1 MPDASTQP
9 HDTSAYASHQMLA
22 AGFGEGYDAPLFIV
36 APPSSASSVAD
47 AVRGTAGIA
56 SVTPTRISPDGAVA
70 LIVAYPTT
78 SAQAAPTTALVKH
91 LRADV
96 VPAGVAIG
104 GPVAGTVDFANQVSS
119 RLPLLIIV
127 VVAVSL
133 LLLVAIFRSVT
144 LAVKAA
150 VMNLISI
157 GAAYGVL
164 VAAVQWG
171 WLTKLLGFPGP
182 MPIAAYVPM
191 IMFPVL
197 FGLSMD
203 YEVFLVSRIREA
215 YDRTGDTRS
224 AVVYGL
230 GRTAR
235 VITAAAAIMI
245 VVFLSVMFGADL
257 AVKQLGLGLA
267 VMVFIDATLVRM
279 VLVPAAMELFG
290 RVNWWLPGWLA
301 RVLPVVHVEAAEEPE
316 STLVPA

>member
-1 MPDASTQP
+1 
-9 HDTSAYASHQMLA
+9 
-22 AGFGEGYDAPLFIV
+22 V
-36 APPSSASSVAD
+36 
-47 AVRGTAGIA
+47 VR
-56 SVTPTRISPDGAVA
+56 
-70 LIVAYPTT
+70 
-78 SAQAAPTTALVKH
+78 H

-96 VPAGVAIG
+96 LPAGTHVG
-104 GPVAGTVDFANQVSS
+104 GPVAGTVDFADQVSG
-119 RLPLLIIV
+119 RLPLLIAV

-133 LLLVAIFRSVT
+133 LLLIAIFRSVT

-150 VMNLISI
+150 VVNLISI

-171 WLTKLLGFPGP
+171 WLTSVLGFPGA

-191 IMFPVL
+191 IMFPIL

-215 YDRTGDTRS
+215 YDRTGHTRS
-224 AVVYGL
+224 AVVHGL
-230 GRTAR
+230 SHTAR
-235 VITAAAAIMI
+235 VITAAAAIMV

-290 RVNWWLPGWLA
+290 KVNWWLPGWLDRLLPA
-301 RVLPVVHVEAAEEPE
+301 VRVETPEEPE
-316 STLVPA
+316 KVLVPA

>member
-1 MPDASTQP
+1 STSGQ
-9 HDTSAYASHQMLA
+9 S
-22 AGFGEGYDAPLFIV
+22 G
-36 APPSSASSVAD
+36 
-47 AVRGTAGIA
+47 
-56 SVTPTRISPDGAVA
+56 
-70 LIVAYPTT
+70 
-78 SAQAAPTTALVKH
+78 TTARLLRH

-96 VPAGVAIG
+96 IPPAASGVSG
-104 GPVAGTVDFANQVSS
+104 GSRVEVLVGGQTAGAADFADLVAR
-119 RLPLLIIV
+119 RLPALIAAV
-127 VVAVSL
+127 VGVSL
-133 LLLVAIFRSVT
+133 LLLVAIFRSVV

-150 VMNLISI
+150 VLNLVSI

-171 WLTKLLGFPGP
+171 WLTRVLGFPGA

-191 IMFPVL
+191 IMFPIL

-215 YDRTGDTRS
+215 YDRTGHTRS
-224 AVVYGL
+224 AVVDGL
-230 GRTAR
+230 SHTAR

-290 RVNWWLPGWLA
+290 KVNWWLPGWL
-301 RVLPVVHVEAAEEPE
+301 
-316 STLVPA
+316 